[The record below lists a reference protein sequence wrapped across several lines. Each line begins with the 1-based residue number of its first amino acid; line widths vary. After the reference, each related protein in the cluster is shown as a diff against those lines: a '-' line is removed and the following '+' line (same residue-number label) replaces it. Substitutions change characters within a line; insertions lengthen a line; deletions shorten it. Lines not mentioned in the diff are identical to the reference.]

1 MTACSGI
8 VSADEAPR
16 GTMHL
21 LDDALYEALIETT
34 LKAGRVVMQ
43 VYDSAF
49 AIEHKGDASP
59 VTEADRLAEIVIL
72 ADLARLVP
80 DVPVVAEEAC
90 SGGHIPT
97 VGGAFFLVDP
107 VDGTREFISRNG
119 DFTVNIGLV
128 QDGVPI
134 FGLVYA
140 PARGDLYAGRA
151 GRGAEHISI
160 VDFQE
165 VSRRAIHVADPTSN
179 PPRILASRSHRTPE
193 TDDFIAR
200 FPGASL
206 VAAGSSLKF
215 CLMAA
220 GEADLYPRMGP
231 TMQWDTAAGDAVL
244 RAAGGAVETIEG
256 VALGYGPGVGAGVSA
271 YANPWFVA
279 RGAMTLNRK

>member
-1 MTACSGI
+1 M
-8 VSADEAPR
+8 P
-16 GTMHL
+16 L
-21 LDDALYEALIETT
+21 LDDALYEALIATT
-34 LKAGRVVMQ
+34 LAAGRVVMQ
-43 VYDSAF
+43 VYDGEF
-49 AIEHKGDASP
+49 AVLHKGDASP
-59 VTEADRLAEIVIL
+59 VTEADKRAETVIL
-72 ADLARLVP
+72 ADLARLAP
-80 DVPVVAEEAC
+80 DIPVVAEEAC
-90 SGGHIPT
+90 AEGRIPT
-97 VGGAFFLVDP
+97 VGHTFFLVDP

-128 QDGVPI
+128 RDGAPVL
-134 FGLVYA
+134 GLVYA

-151 GRGAEHISI
+151 GQGAEHFSI
-160 VDFQE
+160 VDFE
-165 VSRRAIHVADPTSN
+165 IVARRAIRVADPAPR

-193 TDDFIAR
+193 TDAFIAG

-244 RAAGGAVETIEG
+244 RAAGGAVETTDG
-256 VALGYGPGVGAGVSA
+256 APLGYGPGHGEGVSA

-279 RGAMTLNRK
+279 RGSLEIA

>member
-1 MTACSGI
+1 MPA
-8 VSADEAPR
+8 
-16 GTMHL
+16 
-21 LDDALYEALIETT
+21 LDDALYEALIATT
-34 LKAGRVVMQ
+34 IAAGRVVMR
-43 VYDSAF
+43 VYDGAF
-49 AIEHKGDASP
+49 AVEHKGDASP
-59 VTEADRLAEIVIL
+59 VTEADQQAEIVIL
-72 ADLARLVP
+72 ADLARLTP
-80 DVPVVAEEAC
+80 EIPVVAEESCAE
-90 SGGHIPT
+90 GRIPT
-97 VGGAFFLVDP
+97 VGGSFFLVDP

-128 QDGVPI
+128 ENGVPVL
-134 FGLVYA
+134 GLVYA
-140 PARGDLYAGRA
+140 PARGDLYAGRI
-151 GRGAEHISI
+151 GLGAEHLSI
-160 VDFQE
+160 VDFE
-165 VSRRAIHVADPTSN
+165 VSARRSIQVADPAAI

-244 RAAGGAVETIEG
+244 RAAGGAVETVG
-256 VALGYGPGVGAGVSA
+256 GAALTYGPGHGEGVLA

-279 RGAMTLNRK
+279 RGARVGSGA

>member
-1 MTACSGI
+1 
-8 VSADEAPR
+8 VSSQNAA
-16 GTMHL
+16 
-21 LDDALYEALIETT
+21 DDALYEALIATAIA
-34 LKAGRVVMQ
+34 AGTVVME
-43 VYDSAF
+43 VYDGAF
-49 AIEHKGDASP
+49 AVEQKGDASP
-59 VTEADRLAEIVIL
+59 VTEADRRAEIIIL
-72 ADLARLVP
+72 AALRDLAP
-80 DVPVVAEEAC
+80 TVPVVAEEAC
-90 SGGHIPT
+90 SSGLIPT

-128 QDGVPI
+128 EHGVPVMGI
-134 FGLVYA
+134 VHA
-140 PARGDLYAGRA
+140 PARGALYAGRL
-151 GRGAEHISI
+151 GRGAEALQ
-160 VDFQE
+160 VDGSA
-165 VSRRAIHVADPTSN
+165 VTARRAIRVADPAAA

-200 FPGASL
+200 YPGASL

-244 RAAGGAVETIEG
+244 RAAGGRVETIDG
-256 VALGYGPGVGAGVSA
+256 APLAYGPGPAAGVAA

-279 RGAMTLNRK
+279 RGGIR